1 MGLQNYGIFAAVL
14 FAGFILFCCVVAL
27 FLYLSR
33 KRKNRGNAIAMSAQR
48 RLEDIQFALRK
59 VGKQSV
65 YSYIV
70 TDKRPGWLAAFVTLG
85 IQFGILIIFVLVSET
100 NLQDDN
106 IDIEF
111 TWKCPRDAPICDDKA
126 DLATAGWCI
135 FTLLM
140 IAFLAK
146 DMINGCKLIY
156 YSSKIRH
163 SLGSRIRY
171 FMGGTGLCSITLY
184 ALFVSFAMMCGTT
197 CPSSYN

>member
-1 MGLQNYGIFAAVL
+1 
-14 FAGFILFCCVVAL
+14 
-27 FLYLSR
+27 
-33 KRKNRGNAIAMSAQR
+33 MSDQR
-48 RLEDIQFALRK
+48 RLEDNQFALRK
-59 VGKQSV
+59 VGKESV

-70 TDKRPGWLAAFVTLG
+70 TDKRPGWLAAFITLG
-85 IQFGILIIFVLVSET
+85 IQFGILVIFVLVSET

-106 IDIEF
+106 IDIKF
-111 TWKCPRDAPICDDKA
+111 TWKCPRDSDRCDDKA

-171 FMGGTGLCSITLY
+171 FVGGTGLCSITLY
-184 ALFVSFAMMCGTT
+184 ALFVSYC
-197 CPSSYN
+197 NDV